1 MVRLVTFTALAGYGL
16 VRWATL
22 MRPQPGWRLLGLL
35 ALAVAMAGAVPL
47 VARVSRAAA
56 AGASVVILL
65 LAFPVSGL
73 RWHWLRHMS
82 IARTADRI
90 EHGLSLL
97 PNALVPYLGP
107 SHDVRMVIVL
117 GAAVLVLDAA
127 AVLAFAPGPLGDGRR
142 AAAALPLIALA
153 VVPSTLIRP
162 ELPYMQGL
170 VLFGLL
176 AAFMWGERVRA
187 GATAS
192 AVGIVAL
199 AGVAAAIVA
208 PRIDRGSPWVDY
220 RAWAGAP
227 VRVHVDTFNW
237 NQTYGPL
244 RWPQNGHEVLTV
256 QAGKYGDYWK
266 AEDLDTFNGYR
277 WVAGVHEPQ
286 PPLPPPS
293 GDALARWTQSLRVSI
308 VGMKTADVI
317 AAGEAGEPSSVPD
330 GVARGD
336 DGGTWVAAQPHGP
349 RDELRALELLAA
361 PRAPPAIDRRARPTR
376 PG

>member
-1 MVRLVTFTALAGYGL
+1 MVRLVTFAALAGYGL

-47 VARVSRAAA
+47 VARVSRAAG
-56 AGASVVILL
+56 AGVSVVILL

-97 PNALVPYLGP
+97 PNALIPYLGP
-107 SHDVRMVIVL
+107 SHDVRLVIVL

-187 GATAS
+187 GADRLRGRHRRPGRGCGGDRGPS
-192 AVGIVAL
+192 HRPRLAVGRLSRLGGRPRPRPRRHVQLEPDLRTAAL
-199 AGVAAAIVA
+199 APERPRGAHRAGRQIRRLLEGRGSRHVQRLPLGGRRPRAPTAVAAAQ
-208 PRIDRGSPWVDY
+208 R
-220 RAWAGAP
+220 
-227 VRVHVDTFNW
+227 
-237 NQTYGPL
+237 
-244 RWPQNGHEVLTV
+244 
-256 QAGKYGDYWK
+256 
-266 AEDLDTFNGYR
+266 
-277 WVAGVHEPQ
+277 
-286 PPLPPPS
+286 
-293 GDALARWTQSLRVSI
+293 
-308 VGMKTADVI
+308 
-317 AAGEAGEPSSVPD
+317 
-330 GVARGD
+330 
-336 DGGTWVAAQPHGP
+336 
-349 RDELRALELLAA
+349 
-361 PRAPPAIDRRARPTR
+361 
-376 PG
+376 

>member
-47 VARVSRAAA
+47 VARVSRAAG

-97 PNALVPYLGP
+97 PNALIPYLGP

-187 GATAS
+187 GAAAS

-199 AGVAAAIVA
+199 AGVAAAIAA

-220 RAWAGAP
+220 RAWAGAS

-256 QAGKYGDYWK
+256 EAGKYGDYWK

-277 WVAGVHEPQ
+277 WVAGFVQPQ
-286 PPLPPPS
+286 PPPPLPSPS
-293 GDALARWTQSLRVSI
+293 GDALDRVERKLCMSR
-308 VGMKTADVI
+308 
-317 AAGEAGEPSSVPD
+317 SS
-330 GVARGD
+330 A
-336 DGGTWVAAQPHGP
+336 
-349 RDELRALELLAA
+349 
-361 PRAPPAIDRRARPTR
+361 
-376 PG
+376 